1 MNVSRCELVQCWTR
15 LGPKALDVSH
25 TIVLSV
31 IQRSIPLK
39 YWSIPYSFSLYIYC
53 LVLRLTHSAIT
64 TESLCVLD
72 SWPFFVLPLPSTIFS
87 SSLLLFFSCYVSGI
101 PVYGAGEGKDGFHST
116 PVSSLLPK
124 NKCSAPAGGG
134 SQGLPITQKYGPC
147 SGSGHSQPP
156 SPQEIFGRDESRV
169 SFINSKCN
177 QYTSGNSKN
186 HAHNNNLFDEDG
198 NFLVDVAF
206 GTPPQKFKLILD
218 TGSSITW
225 TQCKACVNCLQD
237 SHQYFD
243 SSASS
248 TYSFGSCIPST
259 VENNYN
265 MTYGDESTSVGNYG
279 CDTMTL
285 EPSDVFQKFQFGCGR
300 NNKGDFGSG
309 ADGMLGLGQG
319 QLSMVSQTASKFKK
333 VFSYCLPEQNSIGL
347 LLFGDEATSQSPSLK
362 FTSLVN
368 GPGTLQESGYY
379 FVNLSDM
386 SVGNERLNIPSSVFA
401 SPGTIIDSGTV
412 ITRLPQRAYSALKA
426 AFKKAMAKYPLSN
439 GRRNENDML
448 DTCYN
453 LSGTK
458 DVLLPEIVPHFG
470 EGADVRLSGK
480 RVVWGNDAS
489 RLCLAFAGNSKSTMN
504 PELTIIGNRQ
514 QVSLTVLYDIQGRRI
529 GFGGN
534 GCSK

>member
-1 MNVSRCELVQCWTR
+1 MAT
-15 LGPKALDVSH
+15 
-25 TIVLSV
+25 
-31 IQRSIPLK
+31 
-39 YWSIPYSFSLYIYC
+39 
-53 LVLRLTHSAIT
+53 
-64 TESLCVLD
+64 LC
-72 SWPFFVLPLPSTIFS
+72 PSTAIYHLLF

-101 PVYGAGEGKDGFHST
+101 PVYGAEEGKDGFHST

-124 NKCSAPAGGG
+124 NKCSASARGG

-186 HAHNNNLFDEDG
+186 HAHNNNLFDEGG

-225 TQCKACVNCLQD
+225 T
-237 SHQYFD
+237 HI

-248 TYSFGSCIPST
+248 TYSFGSCIPSA

-265 MTYGDESTSVGNYG
+265 MTYGDESTS
-279 CDTMTL
+279 
-285 EPSDVFQKFQFGCGR
+285 PSDVFPKFQFGCGR

-309 ADGMLGLGQG
+309 VDGMLELGQG
-319 QLSMVSQTASKFKK
+319 QLSTVSQTASKFKK
-333 VFSYCLPEQNSIGL
+333 VFSYCLPEQNSIGS

-368 GPGTLQESGYY
+368 GHGTLQESGYY
-379 FVNLSDM
+379 FVNLSDI

-412 ITRLPQRAYSALKA
+412 ITRLPQQAYSALKA
-426 AFKKAMAKYPLSN
+426 AFQKAMANYPLSN
-439 GRRNENDML
+439 GTLGIL

-458 DVLLPEIVPHFG
+458 DVLLPEIVLHFG
-470 EGADVRLSGK
+470 DGADVRLNGK
-480 RVVWGNDAS
+480 RVLWGENDDAS

-504 PELTIIGNRQ
+504 LELTIIGNRQ
-514 QVSLTVLYDIQGRRI
+514 QVSLTVLYDIQGGRI
-529 GFGGN
+529 GFGDN
-534 GCSK
+534 GCS

>member
-1 MNVSRCELVQCWTR
+1 MS
-15 LGPKALDVSH
+15 G
-25 TIVLSV
+25 
-31 IQRSIPLK
+31 
-39 YWSIPYSFSLYIYC
+39 YSLLFLYIYC

-64 TESLCVLD
+64 TESLCVRFMAILC
-72 SWPFFVLPLPSTIFS
+72 PSTAIYHLLF
-87 SSLLLFFSCYVSGI
+87 SSLLLFFSCYVSAI
-101 PVYGAGEGKDGFHST
+101 PVYGAEEGKDGFHST

-124 NKCSAPAGGG
+124 NKCSASARGG

-169 SFINSKCN
+169 SFINSKFN
-177 QYTSGNSKN
+177 QYAPENLKDHTP
-186 HAHNNNLFDEDG
+186 NNKLFDEDG

-206 GTPPQKFKLILD
+206 GTPPQKFTLILD

-225 TQCKACVNCLQD
+225 TQCKPCVRCLKA
-237 SHQYFD
+237 SRRHFD
-243 SSASS
+243 PSASL
-248 TYSFGSCIPST
+248 TYSLGSCIPST
-259 VENNYN
+259 VGNTYN
-265 MTYGDESTSVGNYG
+265 MTYGDKSTSVGNYG

-285 EPSDVFQKFQFGCGR
+285 EHSDVFPKFQFGCGR
-300 NNKGDFGSG
+300 NNEGDFGSG

-319 QLSMVSQTASKFKK
+319 QLSTVSQTASKFKK
-333 VFSYCLPEQNSIGL
+333 VFSYCLPEEDSIGS
-347 LLFGDEATSQSPSLK
+347 LLFGEKATSQSSSLK

-368 GPGTLQESGYY
+368 GPGTSGLEESGYY
-379 FVNLSDM
+379 FVKLLDI
-386 SVGNERLNIPSSVFA
+386 SVGNKRLNIPSSVFA

-439 GRRNENDML
+439 GRRKKGDIL

-453 LSGTK
+453 LSGRK
-458 DVLLPEIVPHFG
+458 DVLLPEIVLHFG
-470 EGADVRLSGK
+470 EGADVRLNGK
-480 RVVWGNDAS
+480 RVIWGNDAS
-489 RLCLAFAGNSKSTMN
+489 RLCLAFAGNS
-504 PELTIIGNRQ
+504 ELTIIGNRQ
-514 QVSLTVLYDIQGRRI
+514 QVSLTVLYDIQGGRI

>member
-1 MNVSRCELVQCWTR
+1 M
-15 LGPKALDVSH
+15 
-25 TIVLSV
+25 
-31 IQRSIPLK
+31 
-39 YWSIPYSFSLYIYC
+39 
-53 LVLRLTHSAIT
+53 AI
-64 TESLCVLD
+64 LC
-72 SWPFFVLPLPSTIFS
+72 PSTAIYHLLF
-87 SSLLLFFSCYVSGI
+87 SSLLLFFACYVSGI
-101 PVYGAGEGKDGFHST
+101 PVYGAEEGKDGFHST

-124 NKCSAPAGGG
+124 NKCLASARGG

-169 SFINSKCN
+169 SFINSKFN
-177 QYTSGNSKN
+177 QYAPENLKDHTP
-186 HAHNNNLFDEDG
+186 NNKLFDEDG

-206 GTPPQKFKLILD
+206 GTPPQNFTLILD

-225 TQCKACVNCLQD
+225 TQCKAC
-237 SHQYFD
+237 
-243 SSASS
+243 
-248 TYSFGSCIPST
+248 T

-265 MTYGDESTSVGNYG
+265 MTYGDDSTSVGNYG

-285 EPSDVFQKFQFGCGR
+285 EPSDVFQKFQFGRGR

-309 ADGMLGLGQG
+309 VDGMLGLGQG
-319 QLSMVSQTASKFKK
+319 QLSTVSQTASKFNK
-333 VFSYCLPEQNSIGL
+333 VFSYCLPEEDSIGS
-347 LLFGDEATSQSPSLK
+347 LLFGEKATSQSSSLK

-379 FVNLSDM
+379 FVNLSDI

-439 GRRNENDML
+439 GRRKKGDIL

-453 LSGTK
+453 LSGRK
-458 DVLLPEIVPHFG
+458 DVLLPEIVLHFG
-470 EGADVRLSGK
+470 GGADVRLNGTNI
-480 RVVWGNDAS
+480 VWGSDES

-514 QVSLTVLYDIQGRRI
+514 QLSLTVLYDIQGGRI
-529 GFGGN
+529 GFRSN
-534 GCSK
+534 GCSP

>member
-1 MNVSRCELVQCWTR
+1 M
-15 LGPKALDVSH
+15 
-25 TIVLSV
+25 
-31 IQRSIPLK
+31 
-39 YWSIPYSFSLYIYC
+39 
-53 LVLRLTHSAIT
+53 AI
-64 TESLCVLD
+64 LC
-72 SWPFFVLPLPSTIFS
+72 PSTAIYHLLF

-101 PVYGAGEGKDGFHST
+101 PVYGAEEGKDGFHST
-116 PVSSLLPK
+116 PVR
-124 NKCSAPAGGG
+124 G

-177 QYTSGNSKN
+177 QYTSGNLKN

-237 SHQYFD
+237 SNRYFD

-265 MTYGDESTSVGNYG
+265 MTYGDDSTSVGNYG

-285 EPSDVFQKFQFGCGR
+285 EPSD
-300 NNKGDFGSG
+300 
-309 ADGMLGLGQG
+309 
-319 QLSMVSQTASKFKK
+319 LSTVSQTASKFKK
-333 VFSYCLPEQNSIGL
+333 VFSYCLPEEDSIGS
-347 LLFGDEATSQSPSLK
+347 LLFGEKATSQSSSLK
-362 FTSLVN
+362 FTSLLN
-368 GPGTLQESGYY
+368 GPGTSGLEESGYY
-379 FVNLSDM
+379 FVKLLDI
-386 SVGNERLNIPSSVFA
+386 SVGNKRLNIPSSVFA

-439 GRRNENDML
+439 GRRKENDM
-448 DTCYN
+448 
-453 LSGTK
+453 
-458 DVLLPEIVPHFG
+458 
-470 EGADVRLSGK
+470 
-480 RVVWGNDAS
+480 
-489 RLCLAFAGNSKSTMN
+489 
-504 PELTIIGNRQ
+504 
-514 QVSLTVLYDIQGRRI
+514 
-529 GFGGN
+529 
-534 GCSK
+534 